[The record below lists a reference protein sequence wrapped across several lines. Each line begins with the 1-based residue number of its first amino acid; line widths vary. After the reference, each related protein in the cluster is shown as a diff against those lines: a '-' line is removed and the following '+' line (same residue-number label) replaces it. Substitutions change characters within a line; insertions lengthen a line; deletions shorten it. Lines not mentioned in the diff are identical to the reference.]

1 MSSLLAKPTNS
12 GRIQSFNCRDMHQQ
26 ASMLRAW
33 NQQYCQISAG
43 AFDGYVTE
51 IDTGAVR
58 VTVERM
64 NRAML
69 QRGELPAGCIAIGIP
84 LALHGHS
91 RLCGHTSHIDGLH
104 IFSGRDGFEFV
115 SPADHLLVDIEF
127 YPSRFNSPVLR
138 EALQRIATQL
148 GDRSRVLDLPSVHM
162 GAMRTALRTLL
173 QAVSKDPALL
183 DNAAV
188 RESFEKSLVYALTE
202 LLGTDGGTEPGL
214 RPSMPRSWQLVK
226 AAWSEIENTASDC
239 PLSVAELTAML
250 QVSRRNLQYA
260 FNETLAVNPAAYLR
274 IERLNRVRN
283 VMGQVSS
290 VTEAA
295 TRFGF
300 WHFGHFA
307 AEYRALFGELPSE
320 TFRKRREAGNAA
332 AQRAEAVV
340 LQSGSWLN

>member
-1 MSSLLAKPTNS
+1 
-12 GRIQSFNCRDMHQQ
+12 
-26 ASMLRAW
+26 MLRAW
-33 NQQYCQISAG
+33 NQQYCQISSG

-69 QRGELPAGCIAIGIP
+69 QRGELPAGCIALGIP
-84 LALHGHS
+84 LALTGHA

-115 SPADHLLVDIEF
+115 SPADHLLVDLEF
-127 YPSRFNSPVLR
+127 YPERFHSPVLR
-138 EALQRIATQL
+138 DALQGIAGKV
-148 GDRSRVLDLPSVHM
+148 GDRARVLDLPSAHM

-173 QAVSKDPALL
+173 QAVTRDPSLL
-183 DNAAV
+183 DHAPV

-202 LLGTDGGTEPGL
+202 LLGTDSQPENHG

-239 PLSVAELTAML
+239 PLSVAELTATL

-283 VMGQVSS
+283 VMGEVSS

-307 AEYRALFGELPSE
+307 AEYRALFGELPSD
-320 TFRKRREAGNAA
+320 TFRQRRESGNAIWTADA
-332 AQRAEAVV
+332 AAT
-340 LQSGSWLN
+340 LPPTSWLN